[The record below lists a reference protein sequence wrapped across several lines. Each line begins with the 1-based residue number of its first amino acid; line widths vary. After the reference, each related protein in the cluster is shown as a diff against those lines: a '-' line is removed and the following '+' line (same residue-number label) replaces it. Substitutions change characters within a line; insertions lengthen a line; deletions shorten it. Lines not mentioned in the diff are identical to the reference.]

1 MKFIKIIFFFLF
13 SFHLSAQDYFIKKVS
28 FDDRTNT
35 GRSIVQHNQRI
46 FILASHFCDDLECSS
61 VAELSIN
68 GDTLWVTK
76 LPHIDIGRSSLLMH
90 GDTITVTGN
99 NAPLNTKFRVAHF
112 DLNGKE
118 LGGIIEI
125 EHPTEQ
131 FNYMFQLTSVRFQNR
146 TLVTGTGMQNSIE
159 YGLIYVMNAEDE
171 LDTLIMIEP
180 QDELSIMW
188 NIAVSE
194 DGYLYT
200 YHEIDESILNKER
213 KIINKFDKDFN
224 LIWRYQSED
233 TFKWDGGSYGEVL
246 EDGRVILVTYSPLS
260 NSPHSSIR
268 AINQD
273 GSIDWQYNVPYS
285 PFGDDGI
292 QEVISRVTQLPSGDI
307 LCMGRYTNL
316 MLDEPIRDSPF
327 MYKMDTEGDIIW
339 KRVFYDLDPATGV
352 SRVGLVKDAVELD
365 NGDIY
370 GIGWMKY
377 DGQREV
383 FIFKVDADGCLDAED
398 CDFVQLITA
407 AKDVE
412 IRNDIKIYPNPVSD
426 ILTIGIDE
434 LPVKVEVYTTDG
446 VLMKTE
452 RKVKEIDVS
461 GLVRGIY
468 YLKVYVGE
476 TVGVVSFV
484 K

>member
-1 MKFIKIIFFFLF
+1 M
-13 SFHLSAQDYFIKKVS
+13 
-28 FDDRTNT
+28 
-35 GRSIVQHNQRI
+35 
-46 FILASHFCDDLECSS
+46 
-61 VAELSIN
+61 AELSEA
-68 GDTLWVTK
+68 GDTLWVTTI
-76 LPHIDIGRSSLLMH
+76 PDIDVARGSMMIY
-90 GDTITVTGN
+90 GDTITIAGN
-99 NAPLNTKFRVAHF
+99 NAPAYTKFRMAHF
-112 DLNGKE
+112 DLDGQK
-118 LGGIIEI
+118 LGETIEI
-125 EHPTEQ
+125 EHPVEKFT
-131 FNYMFQLTSVRFQNR
+131 YKFQLTSVRFQNK

-200 YHEIDESILNKER
+200 YHEIDEGGFDDKR
-213 KIINKFDKDFN
+213 KKINKFDKYFN
-224 LIWRYQSED
+224 IIWTYQSED
-233 TFKWDGGSYGEVL
+233 SRDWDGGSYGEVL

-434 LPVKVEVYTTDG
+434 LPEKVEIYTTDG

>member
-1 MKFIKIIFFFLF
+1 MRLIKIFCLCFFSLTAV
-13 SFHLSAQDYFIKKVS
+13 SQDYFIKKIS
-28 FDDRTNT
+28 LDDRTNS
-35 GRSIVQHNQRI
+35 GKIIILHNQRL
-46 FILASHFCDDLECSS
+46 FILASHFCDSLECSS
-61 VAELSIN
+61 MAELSEA
-68 GDTLWVTK
+68 GDTLWVTTI
-76 LPHIDIGRSSLLMH
+76 PDIDVARGSMMIY
-90 GDTITVTGN
+90 GDTITIAGN
-99 NAPLNTKFRVAHF
+99 NAPAYTKFRMAHF
-112 DLNGKE
+112 DLDGQK
-118 LGGIIEI
+118 LGETIEI
-125 EHPTEQ
+125 EHPVEKFT
-131 FNYMFQLTSVRFQNR
+131 YKFQLTSVRFQNK

-159 YGLIYVMNAEDE
+159 YGLIYVMNADDE

-180 QDELSIMW
+180 QDKLSIMW
-188 NIAVSE
+188 EIAVSE

-200 YHEIDESILNKER
+200 YHEIDEGGFDDKR
-213 KIINKFDKDFN
+213 KKINKFDKYFN
-224 LIWRYQSED
+224 IIWTYQSED
-233 TFKWDGGSYGEVL
+233 SRDWDGGSYGEVL